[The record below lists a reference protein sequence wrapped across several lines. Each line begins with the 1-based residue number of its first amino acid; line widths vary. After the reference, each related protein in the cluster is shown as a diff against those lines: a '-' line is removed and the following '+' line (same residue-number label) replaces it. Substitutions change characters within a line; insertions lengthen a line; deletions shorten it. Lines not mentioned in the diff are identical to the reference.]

1 MEGTVAGS
9 TEFSGRQVE
18 GVDAGEYRSEFSYLS
33 EPWTLEG
40 PRGVRGVRG
49 VLGVGAEKRGVAG
62 EGRMPAP
69 LLLGGALF
77 DMKGV
82 WV

>member
-1 MEGTVAGS
+1 M
-9 TEFSGRQVE
+9 
-18 GVDAGEYRSEFSYLS
+18 
-33 EPWTLEG
+33 
-40 PRGVRGVRG
+40 RGVR
-49 VLGVGAEKRGVAG
+49 GVGAEKRGVAG

-69 LLLGGALF
+69 PLLGGALF

>member
-1 MEGTVAGS
+1 M
-9 TEFSGRQVE
+9 
-18 GVDAGEYRSEFSYLS
+18 
-33 EPWTLEG
+33 
-40 PRGVRGVRG
+40 RGVRG

-62 EGRMPAP
+62 EGRMPVP

>member
-1 MEGTVAGS
+1 M
-9 TEFSGRQVE
+9 
-18 GVDAGEYRSEFSYLS
+18 
-33 EPWTLEG
+33 
-40 PRGVRGVRG
+40 RGVRGVR
-49 VLGVGAEKRGVAG
+49 GVGAEKRGVAG

>member
-1 MEGTVAGS
+1 MAGS

-18 GVDAGEYRSEFSYLS
+18 GVDAGEYRSEFSYLT
-33 EPWTLEG
+33 EPWMLEG
-40 PRGVRGVRG
+40 PRGVR
-49 VLGVGAEKRGVAG
+49 GVGAEKRGVAG

-69 LLLGGALF
+69 LLLGGALL

>member
-1 MEGTVAGS
+1 M
-9 TEFSGRQVE
+9 
-18 GVDAGEYRSEFSYLS
+18 
-33 EPWTLEG
+33 
-40 PRGVRGVRG
+40 RGVRGVG
-49 VLGVGAEKRGVAG
+49 TEKRGVAG

-69 LLLGGALF
+69 LLLGGALL

>member
-1 MEGTVAGS
+1 MEG
-9 TEFSGRQVE
+9 VE
-18 GVDAGEYRSEFSYLS
+18 AGEYRSELSYFID
-33 EPWTLEG
+33 PWALAG

-62 EGRMPAP
+62 EGRIPAP
-69 LLLGGALF
+69 LLLGGALL
-77 DMKGV
+77 DCIGV